1 MPKRSAGVLL
11 YRKEPGE
18 LEVLLVHP
26 GGPFW
31 ARKDAASWSIP
42 KGEVSEDEDPL
53 SAAKREFA
61 EETGHAVDG
70 DFVALEPVKLPSG
83 KVVHAWALEGDCDA
97 TTIVSNTFTME
108 WPPKSGRQSEFPEVD
123 RAGWFGVDVARVKL
137 SKGQMSLLDQLIA
150 LVGSV

>member
-11 YRKEPGE
+11 FRRSPTG

-42 KGEVSEDEDPL
+42 KGEISDGEDPL
-53 SAAKREFA
+53 TAAKREFA

-70 DFVALEPVKLPSG
+70 DYIALEPVKLPSG
-83 KVVHAWALEGDCDA
+83 KVVHAWVLEGDCDA
-97 TTIVSNTFTME
+97 TQIISNNFTME
-108 WPPKSGRQSEFPEVD
+108 WPPKSGRQAEFPEVD
-123 RAGWFGVDVARVKL
+123 RAGWFGIDAAREKL
-137 SKGQMSLLDQLIA
+137 SKGQVSLLDQLIA
-150 LVGSV
+150 LVGSA